1 MKSEKSFRIYEILL
15 NILITT
21 IVFITNFAQNQTYF
35 LTKANFSMHFYTIY
49 YFLLYFCTKKQ
60 LTFSNQQRN
69 NEKLYLQKY

>member
-35 LTKANFSMHFYTIY
+35 LTKANFSMHFLYNILLFIVFLHKETINI
-49 YFLLYFCTKKQ
+49 FKSTEEQ
-60 LTFSNQQRN
+60 
-69 NEKLYLQKY
+69 

>member
-35 LTKANFSMHFYTIY
+35 LTKANFSMHFFIQYI
-49 YFLLYFCTKKQ
+49 
-60 LTFSNQQRN
+60 TFYCIFAQRN
-69 NEKLYLQKY
+69 N

>member
-35 LTKANFSMHFYTIY
+35 LTKANFSMF
-49 YFLLYFCTKKQ
+49 FLYNILLFIVFLHKET
-60 LTFSNQQRN
+60 N
-69 NEKLYLQKY
+69 NIFKSTEEQ